1 MCQLFVDGKEIWLNS
16 KDNISFGDV
25 DKAVNKSKRNHQI
38 GSFPFCPHRFLKEQ
52 RTSPKLHWYQ
62 TIITWTCMSIA
73 WFFIIIIFL
82 EMPIMKRTAILLN
95 IMAIFW
101 YLNFPPLNF
110 SQLLFSLLQGC
121 MTGQK
126 ETK

>member
-1 MCQLFVDGKEIWLNS
+1 
-16 KDNISFGDV
+16 
-25 DKAVNKSKRNHQI
+25 
-38 GSFPFCPHRFLKEQ
+38 
-52 RTSPKLHWYQ
+52 
-62 TIITWTCMSIA
+62 
-73 WFFIIIIFL
+73 
-82 EMPIMKRTAILLN
+82 MPIMKRTAILLN

-126 ETK
+126 ETKYSYFEESKNKFSNESYYCDKYEYILLIIFTNFFKLK